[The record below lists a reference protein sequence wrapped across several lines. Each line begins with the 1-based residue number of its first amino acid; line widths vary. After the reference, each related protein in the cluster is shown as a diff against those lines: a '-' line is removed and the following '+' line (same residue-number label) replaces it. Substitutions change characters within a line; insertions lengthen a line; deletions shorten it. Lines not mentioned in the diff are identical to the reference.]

1 MDFVLLAM
9 NLTPQTQGLIGWRE
23 LCGMKLTA
31 ILINIGSGTWAV
43 VRLGPPGWGVMREE
57 TPWWS

>member
-1 MDFVLLAM
+1 M